1 MGGYGAV
8 ACLPY
13 QSAVSVF
20 VQGRE
25 AFVDVSFCL
34 NLCDRIK
41 GDSEFL
47 FFLRVPAFWVVF
59 IKTLIC

>member
-1 MGGYGAV
+1 M
-8 ACLPY
+8 
-13 QSAVSVF
+13 
-20 VQGRE
+20 
-25 AFVDVSFCL
+25 DVSFCL

-59 IKTLIC
+59 IKTLTH